1 MIKKHLFFRY
11 LMVWGILTFGCV
23 GYTFAQLSLDG
34 TKHIVQK
41 GETLF
46 SIAKKY
52 GLSLSDLRQ
61 INNLKNFRLDAGGV
75 LNIKK
80 GSTSS
85 ASTLPP
91 TAEPTPTAS
100 PSVPSTTSTTTGTT
114 STSNKVLHT
123 VKPGETLYAIS
134 RRYGLSI
141 QQVKTMNNLPDN
153 TVKLGQVL
161 TIEGVNLET
170 VARKSM
176 QQRSG
181 IAATGSRRTGGII
194 GVDDQSDPVATGSR
208 RTGGI
213 IGVDDQSDPVAT
225 GSRRTGGIIGV
236 DDQQQTTT
244 PPGTYVVKTG
254 DTIFSIA
261 QRHKLTPAMLR
272 RLNGL
277 RNDKITVGQVLKVV
291 VPAASASP
299 STSEASPKP
308 NATSRSAT
316 VARSST
322 KTATGRTHSVNRGE
336 TLYSIATSY
345 KVAVNDLLAA
355 NPGTWAGK
363 SLKPGEVIQ
372 LPTKAGLFERKHVVQ
387 VGEGITEI
395 ANKYNVSTNT
405 IRVANNTGNVLRK
418 GQVLLIPNKERGM
431 SFAAALKGSVQKGKV
446 VVDTRSNGVAI
457 NSGEK
462 LNQDE
467 LTISH
472 KTLPMNSV
480 VLVSNKVKNMHT
492 FARVVDRTTGG
503 SNLAMLS
510 SKVAREIGITGSG
523 EVELRVVKKGK

>member
-1 MIKKHLFFRY
+1 MMMIKKHLFFRY

-61 INNLKNFRLDAGGV
+61 INNLKTFRLDAGGV

-181 IAATGSRRTGGII
+181 IA
-194 GVDDQSDPVATGSR
+194 ATGSR

-355 NPGTWAGK
+355 NPGTWAEK

>member
-1 MIKKHLFFRY
+1 
-11 LMVWGILTFGCV
+11 MVWSILTFGCV

-80 GSTSS
+80 GSASS

-91 TAEPTPTAS
+91 TAEPIPTAS
-100 PSVPSTTSTTTGTT
+100 PSAPSTSTSTGTT
-114 STSNKVLHT
+114 NTSNKVSHT

-134 RRYGLSI
+134 RKYGVSV
-141 QQVKTMNNLPDN
+141 QQLKTMNNLPDN

-181 IAATGSRRTGGII
+181 IAATGSRRAGGII

-208 RTGGI
+208 RAGGI
-213 IGVDDQSDPVAT
+213 IGVDDQSDPIAA

-236 DDQQQTTT
+236 DDQQQETT
-244 PPGTYVVKTG
+244 PPGMYVVKAG
-254 DTIFSIA
+254 DTVFSIA
-261 QRHKLTPAMLR
+261 QRHKLTPGMLR
-272 RLNGL
+272 RINGL

-299 STSEASPKP
+299 STSEVNPKP

-316 VARSST
+316 VARSTT
-322 KTATGRTHSVNRGE
+322 KAATGRAHSVNRGE

-345 KVAVNDLLAA
+345 KVAVNDLLAV

-372 LPTKAGLFERKHVVQ
+372 LPTKAGKFERKHVVQ
-387 VGEGITEI
+387 VGEGITDI
-395 ANKYNVSTNT
+395 ANKYNVSANT
-405 IRVANNTGNVLRK
+405 VRLANNTGNVLRK
-418 GQVLLIPNKERGM
+418 GQVLMIPNKERGM
-431 SFAAALKGSVQKGKV
+431 SFASALKGTVQRGNV
-446 VVDTRSNGVAI
+446 MVDTRSNGTATK
-457 NSGEK
+457 SGEK
-462 LNQDE
+462 LDQDE

-472 KTLPMNSV
+472 KTLPINSV
-480 VLVSNKVKNMHT
+480 VLVSNKSKNMHT